1 MRKTGQFS
9 YTGEGWGLTHNAQQL
24 IMSDGTPVLR
34 FLDPAS
40 MKVERKITVT
50 FQGQPV
56 PNVNEL
62 EWVNGEI
69 YANVW
74 MTDQIARIDPKTGI
88 VRSIIDLT
96 GLAERA
102 GAQGRD
108 AVLNG
113 IAYDAKGQRLF
124 VTGKNWPKLF
134 QIKLR
139 GC

>member
-1 MRKTGQFS
+1 
-9 YTGEGWGLTHNAQQL
+9 
-24 IMSDGTPVLR
+24 
-34 FLDPAS
+34 

-74 MTDQIARIDPKTGI
+74 MTEQIVRIDPKTGA

-96 GLAERA
+96 GLAQQA

-113 IAYDAKGQRLF
+113 IAYDATGQRRF